1 MFDEALIASSKMIS
15 LLIFFPIFV
24 GAVVY
29 AYWGPN
35 QAAFEAHARIPFDD
49 EGD

>member
-15 LLIFFPIFV
+15 LLIFFPIFA

-29 AYWGPN
+29 AYWPGN
-35 QAAFEAHARIPFDD
+35 RAALDAQARIPFD
-49 EGD
+49 EGA